1 MPLKNEPRPAF
12 RPAEYR
18 RVIAARDAQV
28 TEIGLAKY
36 DALAKRLRREWAAS
50 KGEDK
55 LHEMAF
61 GEPF

>member
-1 MPLKNEPRPAF
+1 MKESDVDTVI
-12 RPAEYR
+12 AEYR

-36 DALAKRLRREWAAS
+36 DALAKRLRREWAACS
-50 KGEDK
+50 GDDK

-61 GEPF
+61 GEP

>member
-1 MPLKNEPRPAF
+1 MDASDVETVI
-12 RPAEYR
+12 AEYR

-36 DALAKRLRREWAAS
+36 NALAKRLRREWAACS
-50 KGEDK
+50 GGDE

-61 GEPF
+61 REPS